1 MHSRRRYQYDNRIG
15 LLGLALGV
23 AILAI
28 GFLTHHGEQAFGI
41 AMAVLF
47 LSIGAAY
54 RRVDEYRAGHIA
66 SLAGCRRRRRRAS
79 RGAAGRL
86 GAACGASPRFAL

>member
-1 MHSRRRYQYDNRIG
+1 MHSRRRYQYHNRIG

-28 GFLTHHGEQAFGI
+28 GFLTHHGEQAIGI
-41 AMAVLF
+41 ATVAVLF

-54 RRVDEYRAGHIA
+54 RRVNG
-66 SLAGCRRRRRRAS
+66 
-79 RGAAGRL
+79 
-86 GAACGASPRFAL
+86 